1 MVIAYIFIITD
12 RSNDGYINSIELKET
27 LSEKEFTKE
36 DAKFF
41 IEFADEDKDGKMS
54 YEEWRKMAHWC

>member
-12 RSNDGYINSIELKET
+12 RSNDGYINSNELKET

-36 DAKFF
+36 DAKFL
-41 IEFADEDKDGKMS
+41 IEFADEDNDGKMS